1 MDSTSIRYKF
11 NPMLTD
17 TVGFYDYCIPL
28 TNESIPPVADSLKKY
43 YDFSVYNFVTPPP
56 APKELTET
64 ISVFGKHQLLPVHSG
79 PMAIIRQSTDWITIL
94 LLVCLLLFAWIQ
106 TTSQK
111 RFAQIFK
118 AVMQPHAVNQ
128 LEREG
133 NLFRERITLSLG
145 AIYYIVGS
153 VFIFQLFNAFYTL
166 PGEIDN
172 LSFTALIL
180 AALFSYQMLKSI
192 LIYTSGI
199 IFKTAESSRYYQ
211 LNTLIFNQ
219 ITGIVVFP
227 FSIMA
232 LYWENTTFLI
242 IGSVIVSLLFGYR
255 LFRGIL
261 TGMANKNYNLL
272 YLFLYLCTLEILPL
286 LLLLKVISKM

>member
-1 MDSTSIRYKF
+1 
-11 NPMLTD
+11 MLTD

-56 APKELTET
+56 APKEFTET

-79 PMAIIRQSTDWITIL
+79 PVAIIRQSTDWITIL

-106 TTSQK
+106 TVSHK

-118 AVMQPHAVNQ
+118 AVMQPHSVNQ

-180 AALFSYQMLKSI
+180 GVLFSYQMLKSL

-219 ITGIVVFP
+219 ITGIVIFP
-227 FSIMA
+227 FAIMA

-242 IGSVIVSLLFGYR
+242 IGGIIVSLLFGYR

>member
-1 MDSTSIRYKF
+1 
-11 NPMLTD
+11 MLTD

-56 APKELTET
+56 APKEFTET

-79 PMAIIRQSTDWITIL
+79 PVAIIRQSTDWITIL

-106 TTSQK
+106 TVSHK

-118 AVMQPHAVNQ
+118 AVMQPHSVNQ

-180 AALFSYQMLKSI
+180 GVLFSYQMLKSL

-219 ITGIVVFP
+219 ITGIVIFP
-227 FSIMA
+227 FAIMA

-242 IGSVIVSLLFGYR
+242 IGGVIVSLLFGYR

>member
-1 MDSTSIRYKF
+1 
-11 NPMLTD
+11 MLTD

-79 PMAIIRQSTDWITIL
+79 PVAIIRQSTDWITIL

-106 TTSQK
+106 TASHK

-118 AVMQPHAVNQ
+118 AVMQPHSVNQ

-166 PGEIDN
+166 PREIDN

-180 AALFSYQMLKSI
+180 AALFSYQMLKSL

-227 FSIMA
+227 FAIMA

-242 IGSVIVSLLFGYR
+242 IGGIIVSLLFGYR

>member
-1 MDSTSIRYKF
+1 
-11 NPMLTD
+11 
-17 TVGFYDYCIPL
+17 V
-28 TNESIPPVADSLKKY
+28 
-43 YDFSVYNFVTPPP
+43 
-56 APKELTET
+56 
-64 ISVFGKHQLLPVHSG
+64 
-79 PMAIIRQSTDWITIL
+79 AIIRQSTDWITIL

-118 AVMQPHAVNQ
+118 AVMQPHSVNQ

>member
-1 MDSTSIRYKF
+1 
-11 NPMLTD
+11 MLTD

-118 AVMQPHAVNQ
+118 AVMQPHSVNQ

>member
-56 APKELTET
+56 APKEFTET

-79 PMAIIRQSTDWITIL
+79 PVAIIRQSTDWITIL

-106 TTSQK
+106 TVSHK

-118 AVMQPHAVNQ
+118 AVMQPHSVNQ

-180 AALFSYQMLKSI
+180 GVLFSYQMIKSL

-219 ITGIVVFP
+219 ITGIVIFP
-227 FSIMA
+227 FAIMA

-242 IGSVIVSLLFGYR
+242 IGGVIVSLLFGYR

>member
-1 MDSTSIRYKF
+1 MDTTSIRYKF
-11 NPMLTD
+11 NPQLTD

-28 TNESIPPVADSLKKY
+28 TKESIPPVADSLQKY

-56 APKELTET
+56 PPKEFAET
-64 ISVFGKHQLLPVHSG
+64 MSVFAKHQLRPVHSG
-79 PMAIIRQSTDWITIL
+79 PMAINRESTDWITIL

-106 TTSQK
+106 TVSHK

-118 AVMQPHAVNQ
+118 AVMQPHSVNQ

-133 NLFRERITLSLG
+133 NLFKERITLGLG

-153 VFIFQLFNAFYTL
+153 VFIFQLFSAFHSL
-166 PGEIDN
+166 PGEFDN

-180 AALFSYQMLKSI
+180 GVLFSYQMLKSL

-199 IFKTAESSRYYQ
+199 IFKTAEPSRYYQ

-219 ITGIVVFP
+219 ITGIALFP
-227 FSIMA
+227 FVIMA
-232 LYWENTTFLI
+232 FYWGNTTFLI

-255 LFRGIL
+255 LIRGIL

>member
-64 ISVFGKHQLLPVHSG
+64 ISVFGKHQLLPVNSG
-79 PMAIIRQSTDWITIL
+79 PVAIIRQSTDWITIL

-118 AVMQPHAVNQ
+118 AVMQPHSVNQ

>member
-1 MDSTSIRYKF
+1 
-11 NPMLTD
+11 MLTD

-28 TNESIPPVADSLKKY
+28 TNESAPPPADSLKKY

-56 APKELTET
+56 APKEFAQTT
-64 ISVFGKHQLLPVHSG
+64 SVFGKHQLMPVHSD
-79 PMAIIRQSTDWITIL
+79 PMAINRQSTDWITML

-106 TTSQK
+106 TVSHK

-118 AVMQPHAVNQ
+118 AVLQPHSVNQ

-133 NLFRERITLSLG
+133 NLFRERITLGLG

-166 PGEIDN
+166 PSEFDS
-172 LSFTALIL
+172 LSFTAVIL
-180 AALFSYQMLKSI
+180 GALFSYQMLKSL

-199 IFKTAESSRYYQ
+199 IFKTAESSRFYQ

-219 ITGIVVFP
+219 ITGIVIFP
-227 FSIMA
+227 FVIMA
-232 LYWENTTFLI
+232 FYWENTTFLI
-242 IGSVIVSLLFGYR
+242 IGAVIVSLLFGYR

-261 TGMANKNYNLL
+261 TGLANKNYNLL